1 MNFKNLVSI
10 FNKKFRSYLSKEKF
24 NKSEIVNKNNKPM
37 HKKSNDYNNNIN
49 LNVNKISFINDIK
62 NEGNKNNLVKSFN
75 FQKTNNIDTE
85 INNNKKDDAFFISH
99 FTI

>member
-1 MNFKNLVSI
+1 
-10 FNKKFRSYLSKEKF
+10 
-24 NKSEIVNKNNKPM
+24 M

-85 INNNKKDDAFFISH
+85 INNKKDDAFFISH